1 MGYGKLDASKRLDE
15 REKEKIDL
23 SCFDEKDARQHQM
36 KLLFGCGIYFGF
48 RGKDEHVFLE
58 TNNITHGTFPS
69 NHPFSGHEWY
79 GVENITDKTHKLS
92 IHKDRVRDT
101 KNCMRVPIMDDD
113 PTSSDFGG
121 CIKRFLEKLAPGQ
134 TRIYCKVVPENV
146 QSVDKS
152 GQSECFYANQPV
164 GKNLISS
171 LFKEGAGILGLPN
184 PEKFSPHCLRSY
196 MVTKLANGKGK
207 Y

>member
-15 REKEKIDL
+15 TEKEKIDL

-164 GKNLISS
+164 GKNLISN

-184 PEKFSPHCLRSY
+184 PEKISPHCLRSY